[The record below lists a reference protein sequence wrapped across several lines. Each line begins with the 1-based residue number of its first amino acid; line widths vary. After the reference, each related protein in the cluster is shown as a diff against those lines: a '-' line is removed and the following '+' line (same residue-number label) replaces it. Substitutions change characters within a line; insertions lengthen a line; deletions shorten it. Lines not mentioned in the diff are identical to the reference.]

1 MWFSGFRGA
10 MAFALAL
17 KSVAIFKKDGQGNI
31 MLAITLLY
39 SIINIFINATTIQ
52 PILKKFD
59 VE

>member
-39 SIINIFINATTIQ
+39 SIINVAKLLLLF
-52 PILKKFD
+52 ILKRNY
-59 VE
+59 